1 MKDSTNII
9 ATRQVEKVL
18 ELLQDSDKTELEP
31 ISKYDSYRGGCI
43 EMNAHSDWSNTD
55 QLYKLIV

>member
-31 ISKYDSYRGGCI
+31 ISKYESYCMIHTGV
-43 EMNAHSDWSNTD
+43 DV
-55 QLYKLIV
+55 LK